1 MTVKTI
7 KLHPKFGVGVLG
19 INMREDTEPDTIV
32 KLKSLLD
39 KYAVCSL
46 PNEIPLSNEEQISF
60 SALLG
65 PVARKSAPKIS
76 GTGSR
81 IPLSLIHI

>member
-1 MTVKTI
+1 MTVKSI
-7 KLHPKFGVGVLG
+7 KLHPKFGVRVLG
-19 INMREDTEPDTIV
+19 INMREDTDPDTIV

-46 PNEIPLSNEEQISF
+46 PNEPPLSNEEHISF

-76 GTGSR
+76 GTGAR
-81 IPLSLIHI
+81 LPFN